1 VSTDILFPV
10 VHADVSLTPEYVEA
24 DCDNK
29 VRVYLAY
36 RNTIAVQVRA
46 KRKNTRMH
54 ATAHITVAV
63 AEAMIAALKKAIA
76 ENRE

>member
-1 VSTDILFPV
+1 MDFTGLSKL
-10 VHADVSLTPEYVEA
+10 HSWHNM
-24 DCDNK
+24 DNYNNFRK
-29 VRVYLAY
+29 AGEP
-36 RNTIAVQVRA
+36 VQVRA